1 MSIPGFPQGLGWGGH
16 APLIRSPD
24 STHTRLS
31 RPPRSQ
37 SQEETGAVSGNRGP
51 SHSETLWGP
60 RKTSRGPSGLFSNA
74 AAELQGAGPCDASQG
89 RVPLPQKGTPF
100 STNLLPHGTGQGNLQ
115 VKENVTAHTP
125 KVWGKGLLMGCFQCS
140 KLSSYGAM

>member
-1 MSIPGFPQGLGWGGH
+1 MLRNHVHS
-16 APLIRSPD
+16 
-24 STHTRLS
+24 RLS
-31 RPPRSQ
+31 PGVGVGGSRPAYQISRLHTHPSVKTTQKPEPGGDGGSQWEPWAEPLRNVVRTQKDFTRPLRS
-37 SQEETGAVSGNRGP
+37 
-51 SHSETLWGP
+51 
-60 RKTSRGPSGLFSNA
+60 FSNA

-125 KVWGKGLLMGCFQCS
+125 KV
-140 KLSSYGAM
+140 